1 MRKPP
6 YRTLVLL
13 AGVLL
18 AIIVPFL
25 LFGEAIDAWT
35 ASLIHEADAHPW
47 VTGTAL
53 VLLLASDIVL
63 PVPSSLVSTACGL
76 TLGFAGGAC
85 ASFVGMS
92 LSVAAGY
99 ALGRSASAAARRMI
113 GQRESDL
120 LAAFHR
126 RHGVWMLLALRPVP
140 VLAEASVL
148 FSGIVR
154 QPAAG
159 VAAAT
164 ALGNAGVSLVYAAV
178 GTWGRL
184 SDSFLPAFA
193 ASMVLS
199 GLALAAMRR
208 RQRAAA
214 TPSRPRSDG

>member
-6 YRTLVLL
+6 YRTLILL
-13 AGVLL
+13 ACVLL
-18 AIIVPFL
+18 AIIVPFF
-25 LFGEAIDAWT
+25 LFGGAIDGWT
-35 ASLIHEADAHPW
+35 ARLIQTADAHRW
-47 VTGTAL
+47 AAGTAL
-53 VLLLASDIVL
+53 ILLLATDIVL

-92 LSVAAGY
+92 LSAAAGY
-99 ALGRSASAAARRMI
+99 ALGRSTAAAARRMI
-113 GQRESDL
+113 GQREAEL
-120 LAAFHR
+120 LEGFHR

-154 QPAAG
+154 QPVTG

-178 GTWGRL
+178 GAWGRL
-184 SDSFLPAFA
+184 SDSFLPAFG
-193 ASMVLS
+193 ASLLLS

-208 RQRAAA
+208 RRRAK
-214 TPSRPRSDG
+214 RPPPDPRA